1 METVAAGGKGCD
13 GHDSA
18 LLLDLLA
25 EDAQDVV
32 VETEDV

>member
-1 METVAAGGKGCD
+1 MEHVAAAGKGCD

-25 EDAQDVV
+25 KDPQDIV
-32 VETEDV
+32 VETEDG